1 MSKNN
6 PEDIKK
12 SLTVK
17 VTAKSI
23 HKRNY
28 LIRITLII
36 IIVLLLLLSTTYG
49 LLYIANENGS
59 FTIELDPSLKGK
71 RKMLI
76 SASSDFE
83 DTPLI
88 LKTDALEYMDN
99 ISERWIPDDVD
110 DIEGP
115 HSKDNY
121 LAYTFFV
128 KNTSD
133 EEMEYM
139 TEINILSVV
148 KNVDEA
154 VRVAVYKNGE
164 KTVYAKKNSET
175 NKPEENTVAFASSTQ
190 VMSAKQTGLKK
201 DSTDKY
207 TVVIWLE
214 GDDPDCINEIMGGAM
229 KFKMLITEVQKY
241 K

>member
-1 MSKNN
+1 MNN
-6 PEDIKK
+6 NSEKIKK
-12 SLTVK
+12 SLAVK

-28 LIRITLII
+28 MIRFTLII
-36 IIVLLLLLSTTYG
+36 IAALLLLLSTTYG
-49 LLYIANENGS
+49 LLYIANENGN
-59 FTIELDPSLKGK
+59 FTIELDPNLKNK

-76 SASSDFE
+76 SATSDFK

-133 EEMEYM
+133 DDYMEYM

-154 VRVAVYKNGE
+154 VRVAIYKNGE
-164 KTVYAKKNSET
+164 KTVYAKTNSET

-201 DSTDKY
+201 NSMDKY
-207 TVVIWLE
+207 TIVIWLE

-229 KFKMLITEVQKY
+229 KFKMLITEVQNY

>member
-201 DSTDKY
+201 DSKDKY